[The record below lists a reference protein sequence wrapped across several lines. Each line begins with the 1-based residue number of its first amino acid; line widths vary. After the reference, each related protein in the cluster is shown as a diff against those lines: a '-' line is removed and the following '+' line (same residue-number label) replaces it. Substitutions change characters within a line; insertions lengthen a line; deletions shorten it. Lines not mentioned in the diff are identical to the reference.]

1 VGTDL
6 HELVDAGQPADRHPV
21 TEVHMA
27 PQRGVVRQRGVV
39 VHLAIVRD
47 MAVGHDPVVASDAR
61 DATGPLDTQVDGA
74 ELANGVAVADV
85 QLGALPRVFF
95 VLGNG
100 ADRVELEDLVVLP
113 DAGLALNDTVR
124 ADPGAPADADVRADN
139 GVRADGDR
147 WVDLGLGVHQR
158 GGVNGRHG
166 DLLRRCDA
174 WYTSVRPRRRLH
186 PRLSRGP

>member
-1 VGTDL
+1 MEQNSRMVL
-6 HELVDAGQPADRHPV
+6 
-21 TEVHMA
+21 
-27 PQRGVVRQRGVV
+27 
-39 VHLAIVRD
+39 
-47 MAVGHDPVVASDAR
+47 
-61 DATGPLDTQVDGA
+61 
-74 ELANGVAVADV
+74 
-85 QLGALPRVFF
+85 QLGALARVLL
-95 VLGNG
+95 VLGNR

-113 DAGLALNDTVR
+113 DAGLPLNDTVC

-174 WYTSVRPRRRLH
+174 
-186 PRLSRGP
+186 